1 MTNTFIS
8 CSFFHFFLLGGVC
21 FWFGALVMTLAM
33 LRRLINCRFIIILN
47 AVGVIPLNCQRG
59 GGVKALFWQTIAKA
73 NASERKFLGFCPLN
87 TTLPARTER
96 RCSAEKQLQDMF
108 VVFIV
113 LQKVPRPTTAA
124 AALWMKT
131 ARLKTAV
138 STGEGIGFQR
148 APCTNPTEI
157 RALNALAAKD
167 VAPSAWRSPVDRRA
181 VNGNRSKA
189 NAASFDVL
197 TPATTR
203 SLQLSVSGW
212 CVMHLDFSPI
222 FQIPKTSCCTLF
234 SNNPNLS
241 QPYECIYGFCNK
253 AHVNYLG
260 VHHCHMH

>member
-1 MTNTFIS
+1 M
-8 CSFFHFFLLGGVC
+8 
-21 FWFGALVMTLAM
+21 
-33 LRRLINCRFIIILN
+33 
-47 AVGVIPLNCQRG
+47 
-59 GGVKALFWQTIAKA
+59 KALFWQTIAKA

-212 CVMHLDFSPI
+212 CVMHLDFSPVFK
-222 FQIPKTSCCTLF
+222 FQKRAVAHFSRTILTYRSHMSVYTAFATKRTSIIWV
-234 SNNPNLS
+234 
-241 QPYECIYGFCNK
+241 CITAICIRKSDNDNGKKVF
-253 AHVNYLG
+253 A
-260 VHHCHMH
+260 